1 MDNHIKPLGILYIV
15 FGVMGAI
22 AAVVILLL
30 FIAGATLMATEDP
43 EVGEILA
50 ILGTVVAIFL
60 LVISVPNIIAG
71 YGLLKFCSWARILTL
86 ILSFLNL
93 PAFPIGTLL
102 GVYGIVVLFDD
113 NVKRRFQPQYMPQ
126 PPSGA
131 QPTP

>member
-1 MDNHIKPLGILYIV
+1 MENHIKPLGILYIV

-22 AAVVILLL
+22 AAVVMLLL
-30 FIAGATLMATEDP
+30 FIAGATLIATEDP

-50 ILGTVVAIFL
+50 ILGTVLAIFL
-60 LVISVPNIIAG
+60 MVISVPNIIAG
-71 YGLLKFCSWARILTL
+71 YGLLKFYSWARILTL

-93 PAFPIGTLL
+93 PAFPIGTPL

-113 NVKRRFQPQYMPQ
+113 NVKRRFQPQYVTQ
-126 PPSGA
+126 PPSGT